1 MDNFNEEPVMFEDN
15 DGNPM
20 NEADYEYFCA
30 LEEYFKDNDVT
41 DNNR

>member
-1 MDNFNEEPVMFEDN
+1 MDNFNEEPITFEDN

-30 LEEYFKDNDVT
+30 LGEYIEEHDVT
-41 DNNR
+41 GNDR